1 MYKFICDNGHASYSA
16 SEEQND
22 MACPTCGEPAKLVD
36 EDNVVTVKFNEES
49 THWSQDPDIN
59 ALFITTVLN
68 YLADT
73 LKAQGYVFLNEVLR
87 ELGLPRTSQGQLIGW
102 LYSEKETWWTMDRST
117 DHAEDE
123 DDIFTL
129 TFYTHG
135 VMYDKIETLNPN

>member
-1 MYKFICDNGHASYSA
+1 MYKFICSNGHTSYSA
-16 SEEQND
+16 SEEQID
-22 MACPTCGEPAKLVD
+22 PTCPQCKETDGN
-36 EDNVVTVKFNEES
+36 NVVTVKFNEES